1 MCGVAGFIG
10 KGVVEDEIIKML
22 QNLEYRGYDSARIAL
37 VDKEIIITKTEGKID
52 NLKNK
57 ILYTQN
63 SKCEIGHTRWATHGK
78 ETPNKAHHHF
88 I

>member
-1 MCGVAGFIG
+1 MCGIACLIG
-10 KGVVEDEIIKML
+10 GKTAPIECYNALKK
-22 QNLEYRGYDSARIAL
+22 LEYRGYDSARIAL

-78 ETPNKAHHHF
+78 ETTNNAHHHF